1 MTQTGWAGPSG
12 PPRTAVELVGL
23 EREAEVVAV
32 ALSSGRHLVLEGPP
46 GTGKSTLLRRVA
58 EAAGRRVVFVEGNAE
73 LTPAR
78 LVGQYDPALVLSE
91 GYRTEA
97 WLDGPL
103 LTALREGALLYLEEL
118 NRIPEETLNV
128 LVTALAEGEVHVPRL
143 GRVAASDGFR
153 LIASMNP
160 FDAVGTARV
169 SSAIADRMCRVVLGY
184 QDEAAERR
192 IVEQVAG
199 ASSPVAAL
207 AVRIVRAT
215 RSHPDLRS
223 GSSVRGAVD
232 LVHLLTGLAAR
243 RAEPLDPPVR
253 ATALDA
259 AWAALSGRVR
269 VQDGLDKRAE
279 DVIAAIVDA
288 VLAEPPD
295 PSSSNGASETDSGS
309 GLGKAPGPP
318 PASRGGGR
326 QPGTRAADRRSGSR
340 QDRSTLS
347 RETLQERYADLEQVS
362 PAVGEL
368 DEEAVA
374 VAVAEDLDGAATM
387 LTDLAIATDPRLR
400 ARARELATRLFLGL
414 AASHGPAVRGT
425 RRLAAVPGGAGGDLD
440 LDRTLARLGGEPLRS
455 ADDVVTREWRAAH
468 RATCLLVDTSGSM
481 RGRGVA
487 LAGLAAAAVSLAV
500 RDPSRLAVLGFAGT
514 VVPLQHLGRPV
525 PRERLVG
532 DLVQLRGRGSTDVD
546 AALAAAAR
554 ELAAVPPAARVTLLL
569 SDCVSTSGA
578 LAGGSGPL
586 RWLPEVGTL
595 HVLCPSP
602 DDPDAVAAAHRLVG
616 PTGGR
621 WAGVR
626 RLQELAPAVTTLL
639 G

>member
-1 MTQTGWAGPSG
+1 
-12 PPRTAVELVGL
+12 VELVGL

-143 GRVAASDGFR
+143 GRVAAADGFR

-199 ASSPVAAL
+199 ASSAVAAL

-232 LVHLLTGLAAR
+232 LVHLLVGLAAR
-243 RAEPLDPPVR
+243 RDEAVDPPVR

-269 VQDGLDKRAE
+269 VQDGLDRRAE

-295 PSSSNGASETDSGS
+295 PSSDTSSETASGA

-318 PASRGGGR
+318 PASRDGGR
-326 QPGTRAADRRSGSR
+326 QPGTRAADRRAGSR

-347 RETLQERYADLEQVS
+347 RETLQERYADLQQVS

-374 VAVAEDLDGAATM
+374 VAVADDLDGAATM

-455 ADDVVTREWRAAH
+455 AEDVVTREWRAAH

-500 RDPSRLAVLGFAGT
+500 RDPARLAVLGFAGT
-514 VVPLQHLGRPV
+514 VVPLQHLGRPAS
-525 PRERLVG
+525 REKLVG

-578 LAGGSGPL
+578 LAGGGGAL

-595 HVLCPSP
+595 HVLCPTP
-602 DDPDAVAAAHRLVG
+602 DDPEAVAAARRLVG

-626 RLQELAPAVTTLL
+626 RLQDLAPAVTNLL